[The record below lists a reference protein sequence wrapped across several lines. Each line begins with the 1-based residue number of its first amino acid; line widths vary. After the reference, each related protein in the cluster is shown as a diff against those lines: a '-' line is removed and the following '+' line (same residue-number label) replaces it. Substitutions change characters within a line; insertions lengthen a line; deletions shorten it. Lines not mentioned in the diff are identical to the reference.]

1 MTTTTMVTNVWLT
14 MSCALAQWILQGM
27 CMFLFCFILFLT
39 DSQLA
44 SSLACPRLCRLT
56 TRRPR
61 LHRSPVHQHH
71 HPVTAHK
78 TRPGPTPSQHAD
90 PPRCQPAQTP
100 PTRPAVTPSNS
111 TQGPSTR
118 SAQDHATTPRKSL
131 AVMPPLAAMPCG
143 VHAAYKSHRRR

>member
-1 MTTTTMVTNVWLT
+1 MTATTMVTNAWLT

-71 HPVTAHK
+71 HPVTARK
-78 TRPGPTPSQHAD
+78 TRPGPTPSRHA
-90 PPRCQPAQTP
+90 RSTTT
-100 PTRPAVTPSNS
+100 PTRPDAPNVVRKIRYDANPLPASPAVTPSNS

-118 SAQDHATTPRKSL
+118 RSAAT
-131 AVMPPLAAMPCG
+131 
-143 VHAAYKSHRRR
+143 